1 MIDDIYQLI
10 QLYQLDKKDHPI
22 SFLNDNVPQ
31 WEERFPFPL
40 DAAPA
45 QDMLRDLAEAGINTR
60 DDLADLAIDELI
72 EITGVST
79 EEAEKVIMAARAH
92 WFEEE
97 SK

>member
-1 MIDDIYQLI
+1 
-10 QLYQLDKKDHPI
+10 
-22 SFLNDNVPQ
+22 
-31 WEERFPFPL
+31 
-40 DAAPA
+40 
-45 QDMLRDLAEAGINTR
+45 MLRDLAEAGINTR
-60 DDLADLAIDELI
+60 DDLAELAIDELI